1 MRVRCTN
8 SVGLRF
14 FVEFKGSATSRFLQ
28 VSKEEPPETM
38 KTICTTLIISIA
50 VPVIAGQWPG
60 WRGPAG
66 TGITSEKDLPMK
78 WSTSENV
85 RWRTELPERG
95 NSSPIVWG
103 DKVFVTQAVSDSK
116 RRTVMCF
123 DRTNGKLLW
132 QSGPAYTENEPS
144 QQANT
149 YCAAT
154 PVTDGERVIA
164 SFGSAGLYC
173 YDFDGK
179 ELWHR
184 DLGKMQHMFGNA
196 SSPVLAGELC
206 ILNFGPDE
214 KARLVAVNK
223 KTGETAWE
231 AQPPK
236 VEITD
241 SPREG
246 FGRGGDQA
254 GGPGGE
260 RAEGDRRGGDRGGR
274 GGFGP
279 GQMLASQ
286 ILSQADK
293 NTDQKVSKDE
303 FSTLAADWF
312 GKLDSAQAGKI
323 DQQAFG
329 ERFGDLLAPQ
339 ADAGQDDRQRP
350 GGRRGGF
357 GRFVGPGFFTA
368 SDADKDGS
376 LTRDEWTGTFAK
388 WFTEWDKDK
397 AGVLDEAK
405 LREGL
410 NAALPRPQFG
420 QGGPP
425 GGGGGFGRGGGGG
438 GGMRGGP
445 GGGASWSTPVLVSAA
460 GHDELVVS
468 LPGCL
473 AAYDP
478 KTGKQLWLSKGLGGT
493 IYTSP
498 VSGEGA
504 LVGMTSGP
512 GGGSAIAVKAGGSGD
527 VSESQR
533 LWRKERI
540 KSGIGSG
547 VIHEGYLYTISQE
560 GIAACMDLKDGNT
573 VWEERLKGPGSRG
586 SSWSSMLLSDGKIY
600 VPNQSGD
607 VFVLRAAP
615 KFEVL
620 ATNSVNESTNAS
632 LAASDGDL
640 FLRTDKALW
649 CIGKAK

>member
-1 MRVRCTN
+1 
-8 SVGLRF
+8 
-14 FVEFKGSATSRFLQ
+14 
-28 VSKEEPPETM
+28 M
-38 KTICTTLIISIA
+38 KSICTSLIVSIA

-60 WRGPAG
+60 WRGSTG
-66 TGITSEKDLPMK
+66 TGVTSEKNLPLT
-78 WSTSENV
+78 WGEGDNV

-95 NSSPIVWG
+95 NSSPVVWG

-116 RRTVMCF
+116 RRTLMCF
-123 DRTNGKLLW
+123 DRANGKLHW
-132 QSGPAYTENEPS
+132 QVGPTYTENEPT
-144 QQANT
+144 QRENPF
-149 YCAAT
+149 CAAT

-173 YDFDGK
+173 YDFSGK

-184 DLGKMQHMFGNA
+184 ELGKMQHMFGNA
-196 SSPVLAGELC
+196 SSPVIIGELC

-223 KTGETAWE
+223 KTGEVAWE

-236 VEITD
+236 VEIADT
-241 SPREG
+241 PRG
-246 FGRGGDQA
+246 
-254 GGPGGE
+254 
-260 RAEGDRRGGDRGGR
+260 GGDRGGAGAPGGIGGAGGGGDRPR
-274 GGFGP
+274 GGGGGGIGP
-279 GQMLASQ
+279 GQMLAPQ
-286 ILSQADK
+286 MLSQGDK
-293 NTDQKVSKDE
+293 DADQKLSKDE
-303 FSTLAADWF
+303 FSSLATDWF
-312 GKLDSAQAGKI
+312 AKLDTGLAGKM

-329 ERFGDLLAPQ
+329 DRFGDLLAPRGRT
-339 ADAGQDDRQRP
+339 DEGEGQRP

-357 GRFVGPGFFTA
+357 GRFLGPGFFTA
-368 SDADKDGS
+368 TDTNKDGS
-376 LTRDEWTGTFAK
+376 LTREECTGTFAK
-388 WFTEWDKDK
+388 WFTDWDKDK
-397 AGVLDEAK
+397 AGNLDEAR

-420 QGGPP
+420 QGG
-425 GGGGGFGRGGGGG
+425 GFGRGGGGG
-438 GGMRGGP
+438 GGGGGRGGP
-445 GGGASWSTPVLVSAA
+445 GGGASWSTPVLISAD
-460 GHDELVVS
+460 GRDELVIS

-478 KTGKQLWLSKGLGGT
+478 KSGKQLWLSKGLGGT

-498 VSGEGA
+498 VVGEGA

-512 GGGSAIAVKAGGSGD
+512 GGGSAIAVKPGGSGD
-527 VSESQR
+527 VSETQQ
-533 LWRKERI
+533 LWRKERV

-547 VIHEGYLYTISQE
+547 VIHEGHLYTISQD
-560 GIAACMDLKDGNT
+560 GIAGCTNLKDGST

-615 KFEVL
+615 KFELL
-620 ATNSVNESTNAS
+620 ATNSVRESTNAS
-632 LAASDGDL
+632 LAASDGEL

-649 CIGKAK
+649 CIGTKK